1 MKVMS
6 KGFIVCACMVLSLT
20 QFAYAEPKSGYEYV
34 KPETRLMQDDDFANP
49 GLITVEIGKEL
60 FNSKMATGKA
70 CADCHGSEGEK
81 FNKPRLAKYP
91 VYKNRTKE
99 IITLQSRINDCRSNF
114 SDDELETDHPDL
126 LALETFVRNR
136 ANGQKV
142 DMKTDGAVAELLKKG
157 EKLYTTRYGL
167 IDMSCQHCH
176 DFYPGQMI
184 RGQKISQG
192 QTNGFPAYRLATGE
206 IANVHMRIQQC
217 MDLLRAEPF
226 ETDSEEIK
234 LLGLYM
240 MSRSNGLPIETPAV
254 RY

>member
-1 MKVMS
+1 MKPMI
-6 KGFIVCACMVLSLT
+6 KGFIVFTCTVLSLS
-20 QFAYAEPKSGYEYV
+20 QFAYAEQKSGYEYV
-34 KPETRLMQDDDFANP
+34 KPETRLMQDDDFSNP

-99 IITLQSRINDCRSNF
+99 IITLQRRINDCRSNF

-136 ANGQKV
+136 AKGQKV

-192 QTNGFPAYRLATGE
+192 QANGFPAYRLATGE